1 MVGVSQR
8 KKKTATAAK
17 RRVDEEHEEEQD
29 VNPRARQLPRA
40 YAQDNARKQRK
51 KLAKRLRKTQ
61 YAYLSMSGFDY
72 TTMAVSTAGGGGGDE
87 EAICDVWCPSCR
99 LKLSADD
106 VEKGFQESVLDYR
119 TQCPECQFRF
129 ETSFA
134 FERDGAKAHFVW
146 LCPEQTRDQYALWRE
161 KRDFDQ
167 DEEEEIA
174 DVLLKDRPEIFF
186 NAYRYAEP
194 DDGSVKER
202 VCQFLDI

>member
-17 RRVDEEHEEEQD
+17 RRVDEEED

-51 KLAKRLRKTQ
+51 KLAKLLPKTH
-61 YAYLSMSGFDY
+61 YAYLSMWGLDY
-72 TTMAVSTAGGGGGDE
+72 TTLAVSTSGGANGGGDE

-146 LCPEQTRDQYALWRE
+146 LCPEQTRDQYALWRV
-161 KRDFDQ
+161 KRGFDE
-167 DEEEEIA
+167 DDDDDIA